1 MGAGK
6 QHGCADDLE
15 FAGFYMEQEESWS
28 GVSSHYLLSVMCFP
42 DTVALE
48 RLLCN
53 YVTMKTDFSK
63 ERIIYLECS
72 NHMQTTPAVAVA
84 FTSTV
89 YRPEYLYKC
98 QLSCGSII
106 CHRRLGHILK
116 IPPFLLP
123 DNLKR
128 TFTAINQPCV
138 ITELQ

>member
-1 MGAGK
+1 MGAGT
-6 QHGCADDLE
+6 QHGCTDDLE

-53 YVTMKTDFSK
+53 HVTMKTDFSK
-63 ERIIYLECS
+63 EQIIHLECS
-72 NHMQTTPAVAVA
+72 NHMQTTPAVGLAS
-84 FTSTV
+84 TSII

-98 QLSCGSII
+98 QLSCGSTI
-106 CHRRLGHILK
+106 CHRKLGHIIK
-116 IPPFLLP
+116 IPHFLLP

-128 TFTAINQPCV
+128 ASAAVNQPCMV
-138 ITELQ
+138 TEL